1 MDMKAFVILNPV
13 AGQTDPKQVV
23 EILDAA
29 RSEGRLTFDIYE
41 TTGKENLK
49 KIVGERTR
57 GDYDLVIASG
67 GDGTMSAVADGLA
80 NSGVPLGILPTGT
93 ANSFATALN
102 IPEALEDALKL
113 IYGKHQVKLVDAIQ
127 FRDRFF
133 ILEVSLGVF
142 SASFDDVKREKKD
155 RLGWFAYVDTAL
167 RNWIGLD
174 PLSVSVEVDGEHY
187 MFRASEVA
195 LFNTS
200 QVGIIN
206 QDLDEDIHLDD
217 GVLDLYVLHSKA
229 LWDVLL
235 TLFYR
240 VLGKPKKAPHT
251 RHWLVKSQI
260 RIETD
265 PCVAFQA
272 DGDVQ
277 GKTPAV
283 FKIAP
288 GVLQVCVSE
297 NAAEKK

>member
-1 MDMKAFVILNPV
+1 
-13 AGQTDPKQVV
+13 
-23 EILDAA
+23 
-29 RSEGRLTFDIYE
+29 
-41 TTGKENLK
+41 
-49 KIVGERTR
+49 
-57 GDYDLVIASG
+57 VIASG

-217 GVLDLYVLHSKA
+217 GVLDLYV
-229 LWDVLL
+229 
-235 TLFYR
+235 
-240 VLGKPKKAPHT
+240 
-251 RHWLVKSQI
+251 SQI